1 MSWEYDLPETLID
14 SLRRGI
20 ALYFVAKCGCKANA
34 RSGLTRI
41 WGISNSFSASVSVRL
56 PVSIGFSRGGLS
68 QTYDTLE
75 QILPITRH
83 LIGWRIAESSLL
95 KDSSLEIEARMR
107 LDSSRLPKPLQV
119 IVGGNSDW
127 ELDSD
132 WITIDVQQALKA
144 TLFPDP
150 SRL

>member
-1 MSWEYDLPETLID
+1 
-14 SLRRGI
+14 
-20 ALYFVAKCGCKANA
+20 
-34 RSGLTRI
+34 
-41 WGISNSFSASVSVRL
+41 
-56 PVSIGFSRGGLS
+56 
-68 QTYDTLE
+68 
-75 QILPITRH
+75 
-83 LIGWRIAESSLL
+83 
-95 KDSSLEIEARMR
+95 MR

>member
-1 MSWEYDLPETLID
+1 MLWFDKDLGHLELVQRISFSP
-14 SLRRGI
+14 
-20 ALYFVAKCGCKANA
+20 
-34 RSGLTRI
+34 LTRQY
-41 WGISNSFSASVSVRL
+41 R
-56 PVSIGFSRGGLS
+56 FSRGGLS